1 MESFSDKDDVLTLL
15 VHLGYLAYSPDKKEV
30 YIPNEEIK
38 TEFQAAIKSTG
49 WDTVVKVV
57 GAAGGAIRQIK
68 EKQYISALGDYKGNL
83 VLAGINYD
91 KKTKK
96 HECKIEKYVYGKDNT

>member
-1 MESFSDKDDVLTLL
+1 MELPAGLGFADIVFIPKRFSDKPAL
-15 VHLGYLAYSPDKKEV
+15 VIELKADG
-30 YIPNEEIK
+30 
-38 TEFQAAIKSTG
+38 T
-49 WDTVVKVV
+49 
-57 GAAGGAIRQIK
+57 AGGAIRQIK

-96 HECKIEKYVYGKDNT
+96 HECKIEKYVYGIAQNIFP